1 VRRLCLILTLTAI
14 VATPAFSQ
22 QSAPEIPFESL
33 PRPLKYSPDMNL
45 GEILGIA
52 VNSVG
57 HIVILNHPGSA
68 NQGPIWSNSTTQ
80 LLEFDQDGYYVGEIG
95 KGVYGIAYAHQVRFD
110 DEDNLW
116 VVDKAA
122 NTVIKFDPDGYVS
135 MNLGRREEGY
145 HGDVELPNQREARA
159 VGGYFNGPTD
169 VAWDPDGNIFVS
181 DGYVNSRMVKFDMNG
196 NFLMDWGSYGSDIG
210 QFNLPHTMQADREG
224 NIYVG
229 DRSNRRIQVF
239 DSDGNFLRVL
249 LMNVPY
255 PADYQPPYT
264 AINPNRR
271 LPDATQPWSMCIT
284 DSTPQEIWVS
294 DNEPGRIYQMTLDG
308 EIKGWL
314 GSSGRGPGQFNW
326 VHGLD
331 CSQMDEGILWVA
343 DMNNWRVQKLLI
355 QSRRI
360 TSDGS

>member
-1 VRRLCLILTLTAI
+1 MALAGSGMFTYDM
-14 VATPAFSQ
+14 
-22 QSAPEIPFESL
+22 SA
-33 PRPLKYSPDMNL
+33 
-45 GEILGIA
+45 G
-52 VNSVG
+52 
-57 HIVILNHPGSA
+57 
-68 NQGPIWSNSTTQ
+68 WS
-80 LLEFDQDGYYVGEIG
+80 LLETTAVAVDSSDNVYVFNHGE
-95 KGVYGIAYAHQVRFD
+95 HP
-110 DEDNLW
+110 
-116 VVDKAA
+116 
-122 NTVIKFDPDGYVS
+122 VI
-135 MNLGRREEGY
+135 
-145 HGDVELPNQREARA
+145 
-159 VGGYFNGPTD
+159 
-169 VAWDPDGNIFVS
+169 
-181 DGYVNSRMVKFDMNG
+181 
-196 NFLMDWGSYGSDIG
+196 
-210 QFNLPHTMQADREG
+210 
-224 NIYVG
+224 
-229 DRSNRRIQVF
+229 VF

-343 DMNNWRVQKLLI
+343 DMNNWRVQKLFI